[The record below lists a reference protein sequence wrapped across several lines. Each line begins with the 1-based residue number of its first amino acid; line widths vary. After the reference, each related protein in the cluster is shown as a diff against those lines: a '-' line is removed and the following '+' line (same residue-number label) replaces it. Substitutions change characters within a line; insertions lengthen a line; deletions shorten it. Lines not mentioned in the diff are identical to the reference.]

1 MFRMLP
7 LWFVIL
13 CCAGAVSAQ
22 TAQSP
27 IPNPQSPIPSRT
39 GMEAITLDEAV
50 QRALQNNPTVAQAA
64 QGVLRAEALL
74 QQARA
79 VTLPNVAATFT
90 NATIDTERG
99 FNGAITQPQSQ
110 SALSATIGMPILAL
124 SRWAATTQARDQVEV
139 AKLSTADIRTEIAIA
154 TAQAYLAV
162 IALKRQVDV
171 NVRARETAMAH
182 LDYAQR
188 RLQAGAGTKLN
199 ELRAAQEVSTDEA
212 RVETAQLG
220 VRRAQE
226 ALGVL
231 VVAEGPVDAA
241 AEPIF
246 DISKAMDPIERG
258 SPLLATRPDIQ
269 FSAATAR
276 AAERVWRDSYKDYF
290 PTGSVSFDPQALM
303 PSGAFTSARSW
314 RLTVM
319 FSQPVFDGWLR
330 RGLSRARE
338 ASYNT
343 SRLALEG
350 LEIQARSEV
359 RVAQDTVRS
368 SERVLASLRT
378 AVQQAD
384 DVLEIVNIA
393 FQAGAT
399 TNLEVVDA
407 QRQARDA
414 ESAAAVAENA
424 LWRAQLDLLASLG
437 RFP

>member
-1 MFRMLP
+1 MLRILT
-7 LWFVIL
+7 LWSIVMGA
-13 CCAGAVSAQ
+13 CAGAAAAQ
-22 TAQSP
+22 APQLPVPS
-27 IPNPQSPIPSRT
+27 PQSPTPST
-39 GMEAITLDEAV
+39 LEAITLDEAV
-50 QRALQNNPTVAQAA
+50 QRALKNNPTVAQAA

-79 VTLPNVAATFT
+79 VTLPSVAATFT

-99 FNGAITQPQSQ
+99 FNGAVTQPQSQ

-139 AKLSTADIRTEIAIA
+139 SKLSTVDIRTDIAIA
-154 TAQAYLAV
+154 TAQAYIAV
-162 IALKRQVDV
+162 LALKRQVDV
-171 NVRARETAMAH
+171 NVRARETALAH

-188 RLQAGAGTKLN
+188 RLQAGAGTRLN

-212 RVETAQLG
+212 RLETAQLG

-231 VVAEGPVDAA
+231 VVAEGPIDAA
-241 AEPIF
+241 GEPVF
-246 DISKAMDPIERG
+246 DVSSALEPLDRG
-258 SPLLATRPDIQ
+258 SQLLATRPDIQ

-290 PTGSVSFDPQALM
+290 PTGTVSFDPQSLM

-314 RLTVM
+314 RLTVT
-319 FSQPVFDGWLR
+319 FSQPIFDGGLR
-330 RGLSRARE
+330 KGLSKARE
-338 ASYNT
+338 ASFNT
-343 SRLALEG
+343 SRLSLEG

-359 RVAQDTVRS
+359 RVAQETVRS

-378 AVQQAD
+378 AAQQAD
-384 DVLEIVNIA
+384 GVLEIVNIA
-393 FQAGAT
+393 FEAGAT
-399 TNLEVVDA
+399 TNLEVIDA

-414 ESAAAVAENA
+414 ESAAAVAENV
-424 LWRAQLDLLASLG
+424 LWRARLDLLASLG

>member
-1 MFRMLP
+1 MCRILA
-7 LWFVIL
+7 LWSIIVG
-13 CCAGAVSAQ
+13 CCAGAAAAQ
-22 TAQSP
+22 IPQSP
-27 IPNPQSPIPSRT
+27 IPNPQSPSP
-39 GMEAITLDEAV
+39 MEAITLDEAV
-50 QRALQNNPTVAQAA
+50 QRALKNNPTVAQAA

-79 VTLPNVAATFT
+79 VTLPSVAATFT

-99 FNGAITQPQSQ
+99 FNGAVTQPQSQ
-110 SALSATIGMPILAL
+110 SALSANIGMPILAL
-124 SRWAATTQARDQVEV
+124 SRWAAAAQAGDQVEV
-139 AKLSTADIRTEIAIA
+139 ARLSTADIRTEIAIA

-171 NVRARETAMAH
+171 NVRARETALAH

-188 RLQAGAGTKLN
+188 RLQAGAGTRLN

-212 RVETAQLG
+212 RLETAQLG

-231 VVAEGPVDAA
+231 VVAEGPIDAA
-241 AEPIF
+241 GDPVFDVSQALEPI
-246 DISKAMDPIERG
+246 DRG
-258 SPLLATRPDIQ
+258 SPLLAARPDVQ

-290 PTGSVSFDPQALM
+290 PTGTVSFDPQALM

-319 FSQPVFDGWLR
+319 FSQPVFDGWFR
-330 RGLSRARE
+330 RGQSRFRE
-338 ASYNT
+338 AEFNT

-359 RVAQDTVRS
+359 RVAQETVRS
-368 SERVLASLRT
+368 SERVLTSLR
-378 AVQQAD
+378 AAAQQAGG
-384 DVLEIVNIA
+384 VLEIVNIA
-393 FQAGAT
+393 FEAGAT
-399 TNLEVVDA
+399 TNLEVIDA

-414 ESAAAVAENA
+414 DTAAAVAENA
-424 LWRAQLDLLASLG
+424 LWRAKLDLLASLG